1 MTLLSSVKKVYV
13 ATFPVDM
20 RKSFDTLSAIVREHL
35 GLNPLSGSLFLFFN
49 KKGDKVKVLFWDRN
63 GFCLHYKRLQR
74 GRFKRP
80 EGGSTGTRHLVIDEM
95 ALKMLLEGMDL
106 RNIQRVAPVDVS
118 RVK

>member
-1 MTLLSSVKKVYV
+1 MTLLSSINKVYV

-63 GFCLHYKRLQR
+63 GYCQYYKRLQR

-80 EGGSTGTRHLVIDEM
+80 EGGSAGARHLVIDEM

-106 RNIQRVAPVDVS
+106 RKVQRATPVNIGGIR
-118 RVK
+118 